1 MLNKRCSQLLLRI
14 INSKEPVSIL
24 ELSNIF
30 NVSKRTIRYDLDKI
44 DEFLANIKLPQLIRK
59 PNVGIS
65 YNCSIVEKNIILES
79 MGKID
84 FYQYVLS
91 QDERVMYILSELLS
105 VRDYVTIEEMANEL
119 FVSRSTIIKDM
130 NKVRG
135 WLNKRNLN
143 LISTKGFGIKIEGNE
158 KYYRKAAL
166 ELLTDNVDVY
176 KALNFIK
183 TSKFEKMDFGI
194 DAKLKNMFK
203 NIDIVYIENCI
214 DIAEEELEI
223 KFSDEAY
230 SALVMH
236 IALALKRIEQGKDI
250 IMPKEELVSLQ
261 TTKEF
266 AVSSSIVKM
275 LEERFKLNIPIG
287 EIGYMTVHFLG
298 SNASASKKINN
309 DLIEIEIITNK
320 LIEKVGK
327 LLNENLRDDKQLF
340 EGLLQHMRPTI
351 YRLKHGLVLKNPLL
365 TEIKKSYYQLFVAVK
380 KGCSIIES
388 YTNKKISD
396 EEVGYLALHF
406 GAAIERIQDFTGEP
420 ARPARVLVVCATGIG
435 TAGFISEKLKQM
447 FNVNIIGTVS
457 YRQIKEVLEEKKVD
471 IIVSTI
477 PVKIDVENIK
487 CIEVS
492 PFLTSQNISD
502 IKSAIRGNIYQ
513 SKKANVDL
521 KKVIDIIG
529 KSCEIFDAANL
540 IKDLTNYFG
549 VSNNLEERSTPLLA
563 LQDVLTSQS
572 IKLNVEAD
580 SWEESIRIGGGLL
593 EKNGLVEHKYIQ
605 AMIDIVKNMGPY
617 IVIQP
622 GIAMP
627 HARPEYGVKKVGVSL
642 ITLKNPINFGNKEN
656 DPVKIV
662 ICLCSTDHSSHIK
675 VLSELVDLLED
686 KNFVNEVMK
695 ARNSEDIIRFI
706 KVK

>member
-1 MLNKRCSQLLLRI
+1 MLNKRCSQLLFRI
-14 INSKEPVSIL
+14 VNSKEPINIV

-105 VRDYVTIEEMANEL
+105 VRDYMTIEEMANEL

-194 DAKLKNMFK
+194 DAKFKNMFK

-275 LEERFKLNIPIG
+275 LEERFKLNIPID

-320 LIEKVGK
+320 LIEKVGN
-327 LLNENLRDDKQLF
+327 LLNENLRDDKQLRDCCNICV
-340 EGLLQHMRPTI
+340 LQ
-351 YRLKHGLVLKNPLL
+351 Y
-365 TEIKKSYYQLFVAVK
+365 
-380 KGCSIIES
+380 
-388 YTNKKISD
+388 
-396 EEVGYLALHF
+396 
-406 GAAIERIQDFTGEP
+406 
-420 ARPARVLVVCATGIG
+420 IG
-435 TAGFISEKLKQM
+435 
-447 FNVNIIGTVS
+447 
-457 YRQIKEVLEEKKVD
+457 
-471 IIVSTI
+471 
-477 PVKIDVENIK
+477 
-487 CIEVS
+487 
-492 PFLTSQNISD
+492 
-502 IKSAIRGNIYQ
+502 
-513 SKKANVDL
+513 
-521 KKVIDIIG
+521 
-529 KSCEIFDAANL
+529 
-540 IKDLTNYFG
+540 
-549 VSNNLEERSTPLLA
+549 
-563 LQDVLTSQS
+563 
-572 IKLNVEAD
+572 
-580 SWEESIRIGGGLL
+580 
-593 EKNGLVEHKYIQ
+593 
-605 AMIDIVKNMGPY
+605 
-617 IVIQP
+617 
-622 GIAMP
+622 
-627 HARPEYGVKKVGVSL
+627 
-642 ITLKNPINFGNKEN
+642 
-656 DPVKIV
+656 
-662 ICLCSTDHSSHIK
+662 
-675 VLSELVDLLED
+675 
-686 KNFVNEVMK
+686 
-695 ARNSEDIIRFI
+695 
-706 KVK
+706 